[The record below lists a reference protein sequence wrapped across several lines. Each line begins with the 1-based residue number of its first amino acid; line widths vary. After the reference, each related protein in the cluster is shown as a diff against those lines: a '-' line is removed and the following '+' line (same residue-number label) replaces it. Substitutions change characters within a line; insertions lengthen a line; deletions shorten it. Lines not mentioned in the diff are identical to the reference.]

1 MAAYN
6 FNDPAP
12 VFKNIL
18 GTAHLATGSLTF
30 YAIGTTTPKDTWND
44 PDMAPAHLN
53 ANPLNLDSSG
63 RPAVDIFMDGEYTV
77 KLTDGAGGTGST
89 IWTRDVVP
97 GVDAGLSIPAL
108 VNGEFLTND
117 GATLQWDAI
126 RQVPDPTGQSGKAL
140 TSTGAGT
147 TWTAFPSAPTL
158 DVVIGASSIRI
169 GDGSA
174 FPNPKVLIQRG
185 TGTAPATG
193 NKDTSVAVTWATPL
207 ASIWHVAIT
216 TTITSATPSGALVD
230 NSVTGWTQGSP
241 STGVTVNF
249 NVSDDDNNAAWKISN
264 PITFSYLVIGTVT
277 G

>member
-12 VFKNIL
+12 VFQNIL

-44 PDMAPAHLN
+44 PDMAPANVN

-63 RPAVDIFMDGEYTV
+63 RPTVDVFMDGEYTV
-77 KLTDGAGGTGST
+77 KLTDGPDGTGST
-89 IWTRDVVP
+89 IWTRDIVP

-140 TSTGAGT
+140 TSTGSGT
-147 TWTAFPSAPTL
+147 TWTPFPSAPTL
-158 DVVIGASSIRI
+158 DVVIGANSLRV
-169 GDGSA
+169 GDGSSST
-174 FPNPKVLIQRG
+174 KVLFQRG
-185 TGTAPATG
+185 SGEAAATGTRETFASAVF
-193 NKDTSVAVTWATPL
+193 DTPFTTLWHI
-207 ASIWHVAIT
+207 SIE
-216 TTITSATPSGALVD
+216 
-230 NSVTGWTQGSP
+230 TQGSGFP
-241 STGVTVNF
+241 GDIPRHSQSASAVTGFTVRFTTGENSTSSVWDIN
-249 NVSDDDNNAAWKISN
+249 S
-264 PITFSYLVIGTVT
+264 PIPFTYLAVGTVT
-277 G
+277 V